1 MQNNGLYENDT
12 YEVKRLC
19 SREPICVK
27 VPGSKSITN
36 RALMLAA
43 MSERRCELTGV
54 LFSDDSRAFLNCLD
68 RLGFELIIDE
78 ESVL

>member
-1 MQNNGLYENDT
+1 MVNDT

-19 SREPICVK
+19 SRGPFCVK

-54 LFSDDSRAFLNCLD
+54 LFSDDSMN
-68 RLGFELIIDE
+68 EL
-78 ESVL
+78 